1 MSVYLD
7 SLPFGTQVYFV
18 LFFFLKKILVSILRN
33 MGMQREAKLLAA
45 DRSSI
50 KKKLPK
56 QKDCS
61 LYSYLGLVLIR
72 FSRRESPWCLQQEI
86 EESEDGGRRMGWPGT
101 DCRLGGDGLFDKSIG
116 APLGAQISGRS
127 PLENSYELNIS
138 KSRLGMNE
146 MRRVAVLR
154 RSMDWIL
161 VSRKETIFW
170 KKFQKVS

>member
-1 MSVYLD
+1 
-7 SLPFGTQVYFV
+7 
-18 LFFFLKKILVSILRN
+18 
-33 MGMQREAKLLAA
+33 
-45 DRSSI
+45 
-50 KKKLPK
+50 
-56 QKDCS
+56 
-61 LYSYLGLVLIR
+61 
-72 FSRRESPWCLQQEI
+72 
-86 EESEDGGRRMGWPGT
+86 MGWPGT